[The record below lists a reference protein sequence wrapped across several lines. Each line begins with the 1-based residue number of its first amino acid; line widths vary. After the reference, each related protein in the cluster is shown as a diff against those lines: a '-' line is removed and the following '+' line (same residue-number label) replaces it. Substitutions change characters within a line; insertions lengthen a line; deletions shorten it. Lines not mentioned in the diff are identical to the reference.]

1 MSAGAAVW
9 PRLPDVLQA
18 LARRDPRL
26 LARHDWAQAAIKVGT
41 EKSGQT
47 LLALVYE
54 GELGNAGGVDPFHL
68 SRQLAHLGEEFP
80 ALKEEMLQRYQRLNG
95 RQAKSILESAL
106 IELADAPVIRALVRG
121 YAADDRPYD
130 GGLANALRNAALGR
144 R

>member
-80 ALKEEMLQRYQRLNG
+80 ALKEEMLQRYQRMNRG
-95 RQAKSILESAL
+95 RAKSILESAL
-106 IELADAPVIRALVRG
+106 IELANPTVIRALVHG
-121 YAADDRPYD
+121 YAATP
-130 GGLANALRNAALGR
+130 GR
-144 R
+144 RLERERL

>member
-18 LARRDPRL
+18 LARRDPGL

-95 RQAKSILESAL
+95 GRAKSILESAL

>member
-18 LARRDPRL
+18 LARRDPQL

-95 RQAKSILESAL
+95 RRAKSILESAL

>member
-1 MSAGAAVW
+1 MSF
-9 PRLPDVLQA
+9 
-18 LARRDPRL
+18 RRSR
-26 LARHDWAQAAIKVGT
+26 AAIPNSWPDMIGRRPSSRSAP
-41 EKSGQT
+41 KSGQT

-95 RQAKSILESAL
+95 RRKSILKSAL

>member
-95 RQAKSILESAL
+95 RRAKSILESAL